1 MRITRTLTRLCA
13 TAAVG
18 VVLLT
23 VPGTASAA
31 TPDVV
36 TQTATG
42 SGSQTFALTID
53 DGPSPTWT
61 PQVLDLLKAHGVHA
75 TFCLIGDHAQAYP
88 DLVQR
93 IVAEG
98 HHLCNHTM
106 HHINPTTQTPD
117 QQRADIQAASD
128 AIHAAA
134 PGANIEY
141 FRAPEGGWTSDATQY
156 AAQQGMQP
164 IGWSVDTEDW
174 RTPGVDTIFQNYKR
188 EFSGGGVILM
198 HDGSEENDR
207 SQSVAA
213 MDQILSDLA
222 NNNVT
227 DDAPAVL
234 G

>member
-1 MRITRTLTRLCA
+1 MRIGTSLKRLC
-13 TAAVG
+13 TAATVG
-18 VVLLT
+18 VVLLAIPT
-23 VPGTASAA
+23 AASAA

-36 TQTATG
+36 TETATG
-42 SGSQTFALTID
+42 AGSQSFALTID

-61 PQVLDLLKAHGVHA
+61 PQVLDVLKAHGVHA
-75 TFCLIGDHAQAYP
+75 TFCMIGDHAAAYP

-93 IVAEG
+93 IAAEG
-98 HHLCNHTM
+98 HRLCNHTM
-106 HHINPTTQTPD
+106 HHINLTTQSPD

-128 AIHAAA
+128 AIHAAV
-134 PGANIEY
+134 PGANIDY
-141 FRAPEGGWTSDATQY
+141 FRAPEGAWTADATQY

-188 EFSGGGVILM
+188 QFSGGGVILM
-198 HDGSEENDR
+198 HDGSQENDR

-222 NNNVT
+222 NNNFT
-227 DDAPAVL
+227 DDVPAVR
-234 G
+234 